1 MDLTEEIRMKG
12 NVKSLIIV
20 LCALMVIA
28 SLTAPAFARAK
39 HVKEVAVTGTIN
51 EKGALVGENGKTYS
65 VAQNDKGK
73 NMILLVGKRVEAKGT
88 VETKN
93 GVETI
98 TVSSFKGI

>member
-1 MDLTEEIRMKG
+1 MKR
-12 NVKSLIIV
+12 NVKSLIMV

-28 SLTAPAFARAK
+28 SLTVPAFAKAK
-39 HVKEVAVTGTIN
+39 QMKQVTVTGTIN
-51 EKGALVGENGKTYS
+51 EKGALVGDNGKTYS

-73 NMILLVGKRVEAKGT
+73 NLILLVGKRLEVKGT

-98 TVSSFKGI
+98 TVNSFKGI